1 MNQVSISEITSIK
14 NEALKEYFQTLRTKN
29 LCCVKHKDCPLIQYA
44 TLTVKQLKFM
54 KTVRKAPIEKV
65 PENSNI
71 ITYHLICKFKENDGG
86 SLKMKAKIAAYEN

>member
-1 MNQVSISEITSIK
+1 
-14 NEALKEYFQTLRTKN
+14 
-29 LCCVKHKDCPLIQYA
+29 
-44 TLTVKQLKFM
+44 M